1 MSEIKTASHG
11 VILENRS
18 ELSVSGVK
26 EVIGFDEETVIAETE
41 LGTLTVKGKDLK
53 VMNFT
58 VETGSL
64 NVEGTIAAMC
74 YTDTQSGKNFLKRLF
89 G

>member
-11 VILENRS
+11 IILENRS

-41 LGTLTVKGKDLK
+41 LGTLTVKGQELK

-64 NVEGTIAAMC
+64 NIEGTVAAMC
-74 YTDTQSGKNFLKRLF
+74 YTEARSGKTFLKRLF